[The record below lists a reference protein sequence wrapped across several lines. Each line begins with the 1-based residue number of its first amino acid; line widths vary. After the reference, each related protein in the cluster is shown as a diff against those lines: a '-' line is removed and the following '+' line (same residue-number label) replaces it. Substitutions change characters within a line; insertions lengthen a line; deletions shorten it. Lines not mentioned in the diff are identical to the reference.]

1 MYRVEMGSSS
11 SHERFDPN
19 HKKLNINN
27 MNSSQNM
34 YNKSNPPQNMSNNP
48 NLPQNVPKKLNK
60 LQKIIENVT
69 HIEKQL
75 NELKIGSESD
85 NILKR
90 KYDDIVKDAQNERDN
105 INKLQSGGK
114 LDEKSLNEAYY
125 KISFYRWIFY
135 LKNVE
140 VDENKD
146 NRACND
152 HPVCPSNSN
161 AEIITTELIGNI
173 SDIRT
178 QISILNDMFGK
189 SFFTRKLLFKYPMDK
204 EKIKEFN
211 ACSKR
216 INNIGATL
224 DRNRIKLHTILKYK
238 GGYRPTK
245 RNRTYYRLWKKG
257 KPIGFTM
264 TSSLKAKGLI
274 PRSNGT
280 RRVSKKYR

>member
-1 MYRVEMGSSS
+1 MGLSS
-11 SHERFDPN
+11 SHERFDPTSN
-19 HKKLNINN
+19 KLHINN

-34 YNKSNPPQNMSNNP
+34 YNKPNPPQNM
-48 NLPQNVPKKLNK
+48 PKKLNK
-60 LQKIIENVT
+60 LQKLIENVT

-90 KYDDIVKDAQNERDN
+90 KYDDIVKDAKNERDN
-105 INKLQSGGK
+105 INKLHSDGK

-146 NRACND
+146 NRACID

-161 AEIITTELIGNI
+161 AEMITTELTGNI
-173 SDIRT
+173 NDIRR

-216 INNIGATL
+216 INNIGDTL
-224 DRNRIKLHTILKYK
+224 DDNRKKLYTILSYK

-280 RRVSKKYR
+280 RRVSKKYRHV

>member
-1 MYRVEMGSSS
+1 MR
-11 SHERFDPN
+11 DD
-19 HKKLNINN
+19 
-27 MNSSQNM
+27 
-34 YNKSNPPQNMSNNP
+34 
-48 NLPQNVPKKLNK
+48 
-60 LQKIIENVT
+60 VT
-69 HIEKQL
+69 HIKTQL
-75 NELKIGSESD
+75 DELGIGSQSD
-85 NILKR
+85 DILKR
-90 KYDDIVKDAQNERDN
+90 KYDDIVKDAQNELDN

-114 LDEKSLNEAYY
+114 LDEKSFNEAFY

-135 LKNVE
+135 LKQIELDQNT
-140 VDENKD
+140 DS
-146 NRACND
+146 RLCNA

-161 AEIITTELIGNI
+161 AEMITTELTGNI
-173 SDIRT
+173 NDIRR

-211 ACSKR
+211 EYSKS
-216 INNIGATL
+216 INNLGATL
-224 DRNRIKLHTILKYK
+224 DRNRIKLYTILNKK

-280 RRVSKKYR
+280 RRVSKKYRHV